1 MSNRSMKTIND
12 VLIDNTIQFRNR
24 SWIETFK
31 NTLQIIIHIIK
42 STTSKEEEIEEYM
55 KVLKMVESELCKSGD
70 FFKTLE

>member
-1 MSNRSMKTIND
+1 MKTIND

>member
-1 MSNRSMKTIND
+1 MKTIND
-12 VLIDNTIQFRNR
+12 VLIDNIIQFRNR

-55 KVLKMVESELCKSGD
+55 KVLKMVESELCKLGD